1 MLTKGGKMFYG
12 NIIGRPKEMV
22 KPVLIRSV
30 IVFLVAVFCLG
41 AGIAEAGP
49 LMDRIEAGKTIRL
62 GFANEIPWAYP
73 GEGNKPLGFA
83 NAITIGAL
91 KEMGYENL
99 EPVVTDWGGL
109 IPGLKANRFDVI
121 TGGMYILNSRCQNVS
136 FSEPIG
142 IFGDA
147 FIVAKGNPKG
157 LENYQDVKEKGA
169 VFVTG
174 AGFNTVEAAKAE
186 GVPDSKIM
194 QVPGMSEIL
203 AAVRSGRADA
213 GGLTYFSAL
222 NLAKEAKG
230 AIEVTNPSA
239 LPEKYLNWVG
249 IGFRKEDP
257 DFLKKFNA
265 ALASYLGSNKMLKD
279 VKEYGYTKD
288 QLPGDMKTE
297 WVCTNR

>member
-1 MLTKGGKMFYG
+1 MYFCKKH
-12 NIIGRPKEMV
+12 GRPDAVV
-22 KPVLIRSV
+22 KGIIERSV
-30 IVFLVAVFCLG
+30 LVLLVLVFSLST
-41 AGIAEAGP
+41 GIADAGP

-62 GFANEIPWAYP
+62 GFANEVPWAYP

-83 NAITIGAL
+83 NVITIGVL
-91 KEMGYENL
+91 KEMGYTNY

-121 TGGMYILNSRCQNVS
+121 TGGMYILNSRCENVS

-157 LENYQDVKEKGA
+157 LENYKDIVEKNA
-169 VFVTG
+169 TFVTG
-174 AGFNTVEAAKAE
+174 AGFNTVEAAKDE

-194 QVPGMSEIL
+194 QVPGMTEIL

-222 NLAKEAKG
+222 NLAKEAG
-230 AIEVTNPSA
+230 DAIEVTNPSA

-257 DFLKKFNA
+257 DFLKKFND
-265 ALASYLGSNKMLKD
+265 ALKSYLGSDKMLKD
-279 VKEYGYTKD
+279 VAKYGYTRD
-288 QLPGDMKTE
+288 QLPGDMNTE
-297 WVCTNR
+297 WVCANR